1 MPVESPVTLVEVELA
16 CFENCS
22 LHNLMLHTYTNI
34 TVSFDLEQHTM
45 HT

>member
-1 MPVESPVTLVEVELA
+1 
-16 CFENCS
+16 
-22 LHNLMLHTYTNI
+22 MLHTYTNI